1 MNSNPKYRRPL
12 NPNQLKTVL
21 FLFKFRFIT
30 SHLLSKAFGNK
41 SRRTTH
47 QTLQSLEEQG
57 FIGKHYDSSYKLQGR
72 QATYYLLP
80 KAIREL
86 KARYSFDESVLR
98 AYLRNASLSESFINH
113 HLDIVK
119 AYINLKTLYPN
130 KFQIFTKYEL
140 ANFDYFPNPNPDI
153 YLRRIIPSTTK
164 PNEYLLD
171 IFSDSP
177 LFVIRRRVANL
188 ISHFETNEWDGK
200 YPTILLACTD
210 SRAEGKIQSFALKY
224 LDNSEIAGLPIYTS
238 TAKTLLSKESDK
250 IIWSTVEEPE
260 KLISL

>member
-12 NPNQLKTVL
+12 NPNQLETLL

-140 ANFDYFPNPNPDI
+140 ANLIIFQTLIRTSI
-153 YLRRIIPSTTK
+153 YEELSLALPSQMNTCWISSAIHRC
-164 PNEYLLD
+164 LL
-171 IFSDSP
+171 
-177 LFVIRRRVANL
+177 
-188 ISHFETNEWDGK
+188 FE
-200 YPTILLACTD
+200 
-210 SRAEGKIQSFALKY
+210 
-224 LDNSEIAGLPIYTS
+224 
-238 TAKTLLSKESDK
+238 
-250 IIWSTVEEPE
+250 EE
-260 KLISL
+260 